1 MRERKANLD
10 AHAEVIV
17 ADGKKQL
24 LKIIIPVCLVL
35 IVAGIWIIKNVDKGS
50 DFLASPPENK
60 GSENLVAPNNE
71 EDFVLEATSID
82 LDALKEYNLPIII
95 DFGADSC
102 NPCKEMAP
110 VLKTLNAE
118 MQGKAIIKF
127 VDVWKNGD
135 AANDFPIQV
144 IPTQVLFNADG
155 MPYVPSD
162 DIGIKFD
169 LYSFK
174 DTGEHAFTVH
184 QGGLTEDQMRAI
196 LADMGVA
203 E

>member
-1 MRERKANLD
+1 M
-10 AHAEVIV
+10 
-17 ADGKKQL
+17 
-24 LKIIIPVCLVL
+24 KIIIPVCLVL
-35 IVAGIWIIKNVDKGS
+35 VVAGIWIIKNVDS
-50 DFLASPPENK
+50 
-60 GSENLVAPNNE
+60 GSESLVTPDNE

-82 LDALKEYNLPIII
+82 LDTLKEYNLPIII

-102 NPCKEMAP
+102 DPCKAMAP
-110 VLKTLNAE
+110 VLKKMNEE

-127 VDVWKNGD
+127 VDVWKNPD
-135 AANDFPIQV
+135 AANDFPIQL
-144 IPTQVLFNADG
+144 IPTQVLINADG

-169 LYSFK
+169 MYSFN
-174 DTGEHAFTVH
+174 DTGEHTFTVH

-196 LADMGVA
+196 LADMGVT